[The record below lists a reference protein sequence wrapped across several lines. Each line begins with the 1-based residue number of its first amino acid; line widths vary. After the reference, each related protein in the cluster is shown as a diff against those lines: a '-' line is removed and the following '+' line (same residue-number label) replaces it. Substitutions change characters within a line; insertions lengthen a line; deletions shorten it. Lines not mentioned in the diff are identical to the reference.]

1 MYKKLLKLAHY
12 FKLNFRITKALSNG
26 NSQNFHLNINE
37 VCFISLTSKLLTYLI
52 DNFTLQMKS
61 HSKAYLSSR
70 SEHMY
75 WIWALKLRCTQYGF
89 CGRPSGV
96 QGQLYLKWGGAAN
109 IFQLHSKKIMRLPK
123 GWRLRGPALSYQWT
137 PSLKA
142 YWGVLELGVVH
153 S

>member
-1 MYKKLLKLAHY
+1 MLKLAHY

-75 WIWALKLRCTQYGF
+75 WIWTLQVRCTQCGF
-89 CGRPSGV
+89 CEQVYFKNARANQIWSQGGMGNVFMIDLKQNSRGLPEGLQGRNPRPLS
-96 QGQLYLKWGGAAN
+96 QPR
-109 IFQLHSKKIMRLPK
+109 H
-123 GWRLRGPALSYQWT
+123 AL
-137 PSLKA
+137 
-142 YWGVLELGVVH
+142 
-153 S
+153 